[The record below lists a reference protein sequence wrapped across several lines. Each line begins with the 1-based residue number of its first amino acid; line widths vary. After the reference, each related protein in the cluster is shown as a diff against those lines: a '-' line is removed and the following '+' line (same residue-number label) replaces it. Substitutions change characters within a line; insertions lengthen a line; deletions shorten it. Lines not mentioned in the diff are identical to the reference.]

1 VISRRTL
8 LTAFAGGILAVPVS
22 VEAQP
27 AGKVYRIAYLG
38 NSSAALESELVAAF
52 RQGLRDLKYVEGQN
66 IVIEYRWAEGRY
78 DRFPALVAEAVHLKV
93 DVIVTAGTPAALAAK
108 EGTRTIPIVMA
119 VIGDPIVAG
128 IVPSLA
134 HPGGNI
140 TGSASMTPEID
151 GKRLE
156 LLKELAPGVSRIAV
170 LWNPRNPNNAAR
182 IEQMRAAA
190 KTLRLT
196 LQPFVGAG
204 DRQEL
209 EKGFEIIVAARAE
222 ALIMESDRALLGHR
236 AFIVDFATKRRLPAL
251 YAYREFV
258 QGGGLASY
266 SPSYPVMFGRAAT
279 YIDKILK
286 GAKPGDLPVEQPTKF
301 ELVINLKT
309 AKALGL
315 TIPPS
320 VLGRADQ
327 VIDQ

>member
-1 VISRRTL
+1 
-8 LTAFAGGILAVPVS
+8 
-22 VEAQP
+22 
-27 AGKVYRIAYLG
+27 
-38 NSSAALESELVAAF
+38 
-52 RQGLRDLKYVEGQN
+52 
-66 IVIEYRWAEGRY
+66 
-78 DRFPALVAEAVHLKV
+78 
-93 DVIVTAGTPAALAAK
+93 
-108 EGTRTIPIVMA
+108 
-119 VIGDPIVAG
+119 
-128 IVPSLA
+128 
-134 HPGGNI
+134 
-140 TGSASMTPEID
+140 MTPEID

-156 LLKELAPGVSRIAV
+156 LLKELVPGVSRIAV

-182 IEQMRAAA
+182 IEQMRAAG

-236 AFIVDFATKRRLPAL
+236 EFIVDFATKRRLPAL

-266 SPSYPVMFGRAAT
+266 SPSYPVMFRRAAT

-286 GAKPGDLPVEQPTKF
+286 GANPADLPAERPTKF
-301 ELVINLKT
+301 ELVISLKT

-315 TIPPS
+315 TILQS
-320 VLGRADQ
+320 VLIRANQ
-327 VIDQ
+327 VIE

>member
-1 VISRRTL
+1 MRLIGLAVVLSL
-8 LTAFAGGILAVPVS
+8 SLAFAPLA
-22 VEAQP
+22 VEAQQT
-27 AGKVYRIAYLG
+27 GKVYRIAYLG

-66 IVIEYRWAEGRY
+66 IAIEYRWAEGRY

-156 LLKELAPGVSRIAV
+156 LLKELVPGVSRIAV

-182 IEQMRAAA
+182 VEQMRAAA

-222 ALIMESDRALLGHR
+222 ALIMESDRALLAHR

-266 SPSYPVMFGRAAT
+266 SPSYPVMFRRAAT

-301 ELVINLKT
+301 ELVINMKT
-309 AKALGL
+309 AKDLGL
-315 TIPPS
+315 SIPQTI
-320 VLGRADQ
+320 LLQADQ
-327 VIDQ
+327 VIE